1 MLTHKITHIT
11 FVLDASSSMQHLESQ
26 VVTVFEGQIATL
38 ASRSKELGHEV
49 RVSVYKFA
57 DDVECLVS
65 DIDVLRLPSI
75 KEHYKVYGNTALL
88 KGMFTAIEDAE
99 SFPTKYGDHSH
110 LLLAISDGQNN
121 RNNEL
126 SAKLSSKINSL
137 PESFTCAILVP
148 NATAVHHAKSFGF
161 PANCIQIWNTDK
173 QGLEEVGQVTAKVLD
188 NYLVS
193 RTTSNFRGTKNLFNL
208 DATKLTKTVIKSNLK
223 ELNPSEYYLLHVR
236 KDGIEIKDFVESWKL
251 PYIQGSAYFQL
262 TKPEKIQ
269 AGKQV
274 CIKNKLDGKVYAGT
288 QAREIIGLPNHEV
301 KVGAANYGDW
311 LVFPQSTSVNRKL
324 VGGTELIVVK

>member
-223 ELNPSEYYLLHVR
+223 ELNPSEYYLFNVS
-236 KDGIEIKDFVESWKL
+236 KDSVIQPFVEGWKVPFRL
-251 PYIQGSAYFQL
+251 GANYYQL
-262 TKPEKIQ
+262 TKPEKVQ
-269 AGKQV
+269 GHKQV
-274 CIKNKLDGKVYAGT
+274 LVQEKLTGKIYGGA
-288 QAREIIGLPNHEV
+288 QARQILGLPDHEV
-301 KVGAANYGDW
+301 RVSPANFSEYD
-311 LVFPQSTSVNRKL
+311 VFISSTAPNRKL
-324 VGGTELIVVK
+324 IGGTKLIVLK